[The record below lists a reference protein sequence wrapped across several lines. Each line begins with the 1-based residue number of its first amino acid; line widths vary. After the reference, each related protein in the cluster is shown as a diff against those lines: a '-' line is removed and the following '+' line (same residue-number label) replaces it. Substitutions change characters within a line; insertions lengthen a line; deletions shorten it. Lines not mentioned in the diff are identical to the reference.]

1 MGDVRQTGDHPVEG
15 FPRVPQARPGTPS
28 TPSIDRGTRGS
39 LMVVMVAVPMW
50 MPVMRGSTEEVLVLR
65 QLGDTGPG
73 VLCRGSHVLKRRK
86 LIKWRLIAFMSRK
99 KSNLHCPLG

>member
-1 MGDVRQTGDHPVEG
+1 MGDVRQTGNHPVEG

-28 TPSIDRGTRGS
+28 TPSIDHGTRGS

-50 MPVMRGSTEEVLVLR
+50 VPVMRGSTEKVLVLR
-65 QLGDTGPG
+65 QLGDTRPG
-73 VLCRGSHVLKRRK
+73 VLGRGSHVLKKRK
-86 LIKWRLIAFMSRK
+86 LIKRRLVTFHESK